1 LKWVKAFPCKN
12 ETVYMV
18 VKKIIEEIFSRF
30 GVPKAIMSDNGPGKS
45 GLGQVFRGQRKITL
59 CV

>member
-1 LKWVKAFPCKN
+1 
-12 ETVYMV
+12 MV